1 MSALGK
7 LTGTETK
14 LFLRDPGA
22 VITTVAVPV
31 GLLLVFGLMPGINK
45 PDAQFGGHSPLA
57 TLIAPIAIAML
68 LGMLAL
74 NVLPTYL
81 ATYREK
87 GILRRLSASPVH
99 PSNLLTAQLLVQL
112 AAAAVVVLIVVGV
125 GTVALGMSAPG
136 NLAGFLISLVLGTA
150 SLFAVGL
157 LVAAVAPSGRA
168 ATGIGMAAFFPMLAL
183 GGVWVPKEQLPVFM
197 QHIADVLPLGATLN
211 SLRETWA
218 GNSPEV
224 LQLLAMVAFVVV
236 AGALATRLFRWE

>member
-45 PDAQFGGHSPLA
+45 PDPQFGGHSPLA
-57 TLIAPIAIAML
+57 TLIAPISIAVL

-125 GTVALGMSAPG
+125 GTVALGMPAPG
-136 NLAGFLISLVLGTA
+136 NLVGFLISLVLGIA
-150 SLFAVGL
+150 SLFSVGL

-197 QHIADVLPLGATLN
+197 QHVADVLPLGATLN

-224 LQLLAMVAFVVV
+224 LQLLAMVAFAVV